1 LSLAPP
7 ASFGARPGCRGRAPH
22 NIASAIPF
30 DQTKNRALQS
40 EHGAHTDKAKGARI
54 SLLPPSP
61 LAERRRAPRA
71 VAVKLDIL
79 ASAPSSLTLRSVTT
93 TFTAYR
99 QFLEGRKGLAVRRSQ
114 NVGAEPPGLLS
125 AKGPISTTRSGEPWS
140 EGRNPHLRSL
150 RRKCGLRPSL
160 QGDPLNSQ
168 EGESWAW
175 RGLRGRKPL
184 LISSCISGRR
194 GRKHHHEAPKGAA
207 LKGAKPPP
215 RRGRRTAP
223 KGQKK
228 APRSCQGSGAVT
240 DIL

>member
-1 LSLAPP
+1 MSLAPP

-93 TFTAYR
+93 TSTAYR
-99 QFLEGRKGLAVRRSQ
+99 KFLEGRKGFAVRRSQ
-114 NVGAEPPGLLS
+114 HVGAEPPGLLS
-125 AKGPISTTRSGEPWS
+125 AKGPISTTRSGEPGS
-140 EGRNPHLRSL
+140 EGWASSRSEND
-150 RRKCGLRPSL
+150 RHSL
-160 QGDPLNSQ
+160 QGDPLNLQ

-175 RGLRGRKPL
+175 RGLRGRKAL
-184 LISSCISGRR
+184 LISSCISAR
-194 GRKHHHEAPKGAA
+194 GGGKHRHVAPKGAT
-207 LKGAKPPP
+207 LKGAKLPPEGEQESP
-215 RRGRRTAP
+215 RRGKR
-223 KGQKK
+223 K
-228 APRSCQGSGAVT
+228 PRDLAKDPG
-240 DIL
+240 L